1 MADEPAG
8 WDFVYEDD
16 VRIIVDS
23 LIGDL
28 KDQLREAERIL
39 LADRS
44 EDNPKIRYRYGLT
57 IIGVVS
63 TANLEVYFTPIDP
76 LVVRIIDIQIRA

>member
-39 LADRS
+39 LADR
-44 EDNPKIRYRYGLT
+44 
-57 IIGVVS
+57 
-63 TANLEVYFTPIDP
+63 
-76 LVVRIIDIQIRA
+76 